1 MNDLASALG
10 VILMALA
17 PVIRAVLQQMNQQR
31 TVQTYTAPRNGA
43 PYPLSNGQ
51 GEIIARILK
60 LEQADASFGSLPT
73 ELQALNRRLLM
84 VEESAVEDRRLL
96 NRYMESTAKTLDE
109 ITMMLK
115 AIKRATGEVAKVNVP
130 PEGSAAA

>member
-1 MNDLASALG
+1 MNDLPTALG
-10 VILMALA
+10 VILMTLA

-31 TVQTYTAPRNGA
+31 TVLRYAAPRNGA
-43 PYPLSNGQ
+43 AYPLSNGQ
-51 GEIIARILK
+51 GDIVARILK
-60 LEQADASFGSLPT
+60 LEQVGVTVGNLPA
-73 ELQALNRRLLM
+73 ELQALNRRLLI

-115 AIKRATGEVAKVNVP
+115 AIKRATGEHPAVP
-130 PEGSAAA
+130 PGEAAA